1 VQISTGATRPFI
13 ATGVSGERGRRTW
26 SVFKITECFFCGRYI
41 AYFGAYFGRVQ
52 ALRHH
57 YSLQDRENA
66 IGAPGPAKPGARR
79 SRGGEQM
86 DVHALTML
94 RIQLAYI
101 VLGTVFVFFGF
112 ACCVIAAIRKRTE
125 VRVLIWLGF
134 WSGMY
139 GTSMLLRMPAVTDA
153 LPHWIDICAPF
164 TINAI
169 RYFLIVAAMLVWS
182 ELTLGKMKLFA
193 QFMAVLGTAIALAG
207 IGWFIFK
214 GWDNKLLP
222 YNNLLAVC
230 GLFSLTAVV
239 VVPQLSNRFLAF
251 PNRILTIS
259 TLVFMADALFRN
271 MSGWLRLPRIDLP
284 LLDEL
289 VFAAFL
295 FSFAYVAGQKV
306 FANERRLLSIESELE
321 IARQIQASILPAE
334 TPEVND
340 LQIAA
345 CYLPMT
351 AVGGDFYDFVQV
363 DKHRVG
369 FLVADVSGHGIP
381 AALIASMI
389 KVAMQ
394 SVVPCAHEPAEVLR
408 LLNRILSGQLRGQL
422 ISAAY
427 LWLDTEAR
435 RALYSSAGHP
445 PLLLWRGGNLER
457 IESNGLLF
465 GVSPDLDCP
474 VCKMDLN
481 KGDRFL
487 LYTDGV
493 VEPENA
499 AGDAFGGNELERV
512 VRNNASQPPSELSDR
527 LLSAVRQWQPS
538 SVTQQDDITLI
549 VIDVVG

>member
-1 VQISTGATRPFI
+1 
-13 ATGVSGERGRRTW
+13 
-26 SVFKITECFFCGRYI
+26 
-41 AYFGAYFGRVQ
+41 
-52 ALRHH
+52 
-57 YSLQDRENA
+57 
-66 IGAPGPAKPGARR
+66 
-79 SRGGEQM
+79 
-86 DVHALTML
+86 
-94 RIQLAYI
+94 
-101 VLGTVFVFFGF
+101 
-112 ACCVIAAIRKRTE
+112 
-125 VRVLIWLGF
+125 
-134 WSGMY
+134 
-139 GTSMLLRMPAVTDA
+139 
-153 LPHWIDICAPF
+153 
-164 TINAI
+164 
-169 RYFLIVAAMLVWS
+169 
-182 ELTLGKMKLFA
+182 
-193 QFMAVLGTAIALAG
+193 
-207 IGWFIFK
+207 
-214 GWDNKLLP
+214 
-222 YNNLLAVC
+222 
-230 GLFSLTAVV
+230 
-239 VVPQLSNRFLAF
+239 
-251 PNRILTIS
+251 
-259 TLVFMADALFRN
+259 
-271 MSGWLRLPRIDLP
+271 
-284 LLDEL
+284 
-289 VFAAFL
+289 
-295 FSFAYVAGQKV
+295 
-306 FANERRLLSIESELE
+306 LSIESELE